1 MLKAVIFD
9 MDGVLVDSEPM
20 HYDANVIMLR
30 KLGVELEYEYYK
42 QFIGSTNTYMWN
54 CIREKFNLSHTG
66 DELNALAEIEKRRII
81 SEEGYIKVEGAAEL
95 VKNLH
100 NAGIKLAVA
109 SSSAMKDIEEV
120 TQYFGIRECFDSLVS
135 GIDVGIPK
143 PAPDIFLKAAESL
156 GVLPS
161 ECVIIEDSCNG
172 STAAKAAGAAC
183 IGFVN
188 PGSGNQDL
196 SKADYLVESLA
207 NIDFSFVSMVYSH
220 CFNEPWRVLET
231 DRLIL
236 REQSIFDIPCLYELY
251 DEPSITRYMEGLY
264 PDYEKEKEYIEL
276 YIKNMY
282 HFFGYGLWIVQIK
295 ETGEIIG
302 RAGLENRIVNNVNE
316 IEIGYMIGKN
326 YQRKGYAYEA
336 CKAVLNYAKKELFI
350 DKINAFILP
359 DNKPSASLL
368 LKLGFKYV
376 GESKADEHDFI
387 WYEYSIS

>member
-1 MLKAVIFD
+1 
-9 MDGVLVDSEPM
+9 
-20 HYDANVIMLR
+20 
-30 KLGVELEYEYYK
+30 
-42 QFIGSTNTYMWN
+42 
-54 CIREKFNLSHTG
+54 
-66 DELNALAEIEKRRII
+66 
-81 SEEGYIKVEGAAEL
+81 
-95 VKNLH
+95 
-100 NAGIKLAVA
+100 
-109 SSSAMKDIEEV
+109 
-120 TQYFGIRECFDSLVS
+120 
-135 GIDVGIPK
+135 
-143 PAPDIFLKAAESL
+143 
-156 GVLPS
+156 
-161 ECVIIEDSCNG
+161 
-172 STAAKAAGAAC
+172 
-183 IGFVN
+183 
-188 PGSGNQDL
+188 
-196 SKADYLVESLA
+196 
-207 NIDFSFVSMVYSH
+207 
-220 CFNEPWRVLET
+220 
-231 DRLIL
+231 
-236 REQSIFDIPCLYELY
+236 
-251 DEPSITRYMEGLY
+251 MEGLY

-376 GESKADEHDFI
+376 GESKADGHDFI